1 MSAEIIIC
9 VCYNCP
15 LVEPKSNSPPLIP
28 KYRRPSCTI
37 CYSPP
42 ANYHIVR
49 LSLSLSNAKRRFHPI
64 LSPHLHIICFIT
76 FMDISN
82 TNFIFGKF
90 YKNLGFVQPP
100 TPLSWLRQNP
110 DFFSKNFELGAPLRL
125 SAREETKSHR
135 LHLFDFSP
143 LCISKRLLKLAA
155 IEDEKSHWLHFFTFL
170 HCAFLNVSSNCL
182 PERMKSHI
190 GCICLTFLHC
200 VFSNVSSKELC
211 DKRRSRI
218 GNI

>member
-64 LSPHLHIICFIT
+64 LSPHLHIMCFIT

-82 TNFIFGKF
+82 ANFINHFWEILQK
-90 YKNLGFVQPP
+90 LGIRSTPP
-100 TPLSWLRQNP
+100 ILV
-110 DFFSKNFELGAPLRL
+110 G
-125 SAREETKSHR
+125 TKSQ
-135 LHLFDFSP
+135 LFP
-143 LCISKRLLKLAA
+143 KISNWELRKNCRPEKRQ
-155 IEDEKSHWLHFFTFL
+155 SHMGRIYLNFL
-170 HCAFLNVSSNCL
+170 HCAFPNVS
-182 PERMKSHI
+182 
-190 GCICLTFLHC
+190 
-200 VFSNVSSKELC
+200 
-211 DKRRSRI
+211 
-218 GNI
+218 

>member
-1 MSAEIIIC
+1 MLQKLGIRS
-9 VCYNCP
+9 P
-15 LVEPKSNSPPLIP
+15 PPPLLVETKS
-28 KYRRPSCTI
+28 
-37 CYSPP
+37 
-42 ANYHIVR
+42 R
-49 LSLSLSNAKRRFHPI
+49 L
-64 LSPHLHIICFIT
+64 
-76 FMDISN
+76 
-82 TNFIFGKF
+82 
-90 YKNLGFVQPP
+90 
-100 TPLSWLRQNP
+100 
-110 DFFSKNFELGAPLRL
+110 FSKNFELGAPLRL

-143 LCISKRLLKLAA
+143 LCISKCLLKLAA

-218 GNI
+218 GNIWNLNFHKPNLSLKLGIIVKSTDRMINVA